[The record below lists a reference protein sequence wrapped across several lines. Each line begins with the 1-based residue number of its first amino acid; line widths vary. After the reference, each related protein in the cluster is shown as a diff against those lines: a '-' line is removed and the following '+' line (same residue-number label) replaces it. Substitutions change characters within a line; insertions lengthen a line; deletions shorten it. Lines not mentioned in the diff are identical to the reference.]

1 MKRMRQIWLTGLV
14 LLSLSAEVSAQSNV
28 AMQDSIPEIVV
39 TGTGTE
45 HYLKDAPVQTEVIS
59 RKMLDSYAGAT
70 LEDILSGLCA
80 SFDFSAGDMGA
91 NMQLGGLGNG
101 YILILVDGKKMHGD
115 VGGQNNLG
123 LIDPARIERIEI
135 VKGAASALYGSD
147 AIAGVVNII
156 LKKHRENILIENTS
170 RGGSY
175 GEFRQSNTVQFKV
188 GKFTSSTN
196 FQLKHSDG
204 WQNTTYEDPNRYEY
218 PITNSINKTV
228 NRYTDWQVAQRFDYQ
243 ATKDL
248 SLYADGSF
256 YRKRIYR
263 PCGVPDYKTYDFLY
277 RNSSVATGGKL
288 KLKNSNSI
296 MLDVN
301 YDSHAY
307 YYMYTRETW
316 DKEYDDSGKEISFP
330 YFPGDKGLQSDQS
343 RLLLQLKGIFNLPYF
358 NRLSVGTDTEINW
371 LDAPRR
377 LDEKDQVSDYT
388 TSFYAQDEW
397 TPIERLNITAGGRL
411 TVNQN
416 FGVRITPKV
425 SALYK
430 LGAFNLRATYSEG
443 FKTPTLKELHYRY
456 IRQMSIISLNLGN
469 TELDPQTSRYVSGGL
484 EYNGT
489 RFSINVTGYCN
500 WVDNMITL
508 VTIPLSQAPGDL
520 VVTYDPAR
528 VRQYQNMDDA
538 RTYGVDVNAKWT
550 PVQSLTLTG
559 GYSYLDT
566 EANQYDE
573 EDQVMKH
580 VIIDGMAHHRATVSA
595 IWTHAW
601 RRSNYRLGIGV
612 YGRIQ
617 SKRYYQ
623 DDGNGKAYNLWRLN
637 TRHQFKLG
645 KRWNAEVNAGI
656 DNIFNYYET
665 TYHSLNYGTTTAGRT
680 FYGSLMIQFGQKK
693 DKKYMMFNPLKF

>member
-1 MKRMRQIWLTGLV
+1 MKRMRQIWLAGLV

-156 LKKHRENILIENTS
+156 LNKHRENILIENTS

-693 DKKYMMFNPLKF
+693 TKNT

>member
-1 MKRMRQIWLTGLV
+1 MKRMRQIWLAGLV

-288 KLKNSNSI
+288 KLKNSNSN
-296 MLDVN
+296 MLAVN

-595 IWTHAW
+595 IWTYAW

-612 YGRIQ
+612 YGRVQ

-693 DKKYMMFNPLKF
+693 TRNT

>member
-443 FKTPTLKELHYRY
+443 FKTPTLIELHYRY

-693 DKKYMMFNPLKF
+693 TKNT

>member
-1 MKRMRQIWLTGLV
+1 MKRMRQIWLAGLV
-14 LLSLSAEVSAQSNV
+14 LLSLSVEVSAQSNV

-538 RTYGVDVNAKWT
+538 RTYGVDVNAKWI

-693 DKKYMMFNPLKF
+693 TRNT

>member
-1 MKRMRQIWLTGLV
+1 MKRMRQIWLAGLV

-243 ATKDL
+243 ATKNL

-693 DKKYMMFNPLKF
+693 TKNT

>member
-1 MKRMRQIWLTGLV
+1 MKRMRQIWLAGLV

-528 VRQYQNMDDA
+528 VRQYQNMDDV

-693 DKKYMMFNPLKF
+693 TKNT

>member
-1 MKRMRQIWLTGLV
+1 MKRMRQIWLAGLV

-243 ATKDL
+243 VTKDL

-296 MLDVN
+296 MLDVS

-693 DKKYMMFNPLKF
+693 TKNT

>member
-1 MKRMRQIWLTGLV
+1 MKRMRQIWLAGLV

-59 RKMLDSYAGAT
+59 RKMLDSYAGPT

-693 DKKYMMFNPLKF
+693 TKNT

>member
-1 MKRMRQIWLTGLV
+1 MKRMRQIWLAGLV

-70 LEDILSGLCA
+70 LEDVLSGLCA

-693 DKKYMMFNPLKF
+693 TKNT

>member
-1 MKRMRQIWLTGLV
+1 MKRMRQIWLAGLV

-228 NRYTDWQVAQRFDYQ
+228 NRYTDWQVVQRFDYQ

-693 DKKYMMFNPLKF
+693 TKNT

>member
-1 MKRMRQIWLTGLV
+1 MKRMRQIWLAGLV

-156 LKKHRENILIENTS
+156 LKKHRENILIENIS

-243 ATKDL
+243 VTKDL

-573 EDQVMKH
+573 EDQVRKH

-693 DKKYMMFNPLKF
+693 TKNT

>member
-1 MKRMRQIWLTGLV
+1 MKRMRQIWLAGLV

-243 ATKDL
+243 VTKDL

-489 RFSINVTGYCN
+489 RFSINVAGYCN

-693 DKKYMMFNPLKF
+693 TKNT

>member
-1 MKRMRQIWLTGLV
+1 MKRMRQIWLAGLV

-680 FYGSLMIQFGQKK
+680 FYGSLMIQFGQKRQK
-693 DKKYMMFNPLKF
+693 IHDV

>member
-645 KRWNAEVNAGI
+645 KRWNAEVNVGI

-665 TYHSLNYGTTTAGRT
+665 TYHSLNYGTTTVGRT

-693 DKKYMMFNPLKF
+693 TKNT

>member
-1 MKRMRQIWLTGLV
+1 MKRMRQIWLAGLV

-411 TVNQN
+411 TMNQN

-430 LGAFNLRATYSEG
+430 LGAFNLLATYSEG

-693 DKKYMMFNPLKF
+693 TKNT

>member
-1 MKRMRQIWLTGLV
+1 MKRMRQIWLAGLV

-156 LKKHRENILIENTS
+156 LKKLRENILIENTS

-243 ATKDL
+243 VTKDL

-566 EANQYDE
+566 EANQYDG
-573 EDQVMKH
+573 EDQVRKH

-693 DKKYMMFNPLKF
+693 TKNT

>member
-1 MKRMRQIWLTGLV
+1 MKRMRQIWLAGLV

-623 DDGNGKAYNLWRLN
+623 NDGNGKAYNLWRLN

-693 DKKYMMFNPLKF
+693 TKNT

>member
-1 MKRMRQIWLTGLV
+1 MKRMRQIWLAGLV

-123 LIDPARIERIEI
+123 VIDPARIERIEI

-693 DKKYMMFNPLKF
+693 TKNT

>member
-1 MKRMRQIWLTGLV
+1 MKRMRQIWLAGLV

-156 LKKHRENILIENTS
+156 LKKHRETILIENTS

-243 ATKDL
+243 VTKDL

-316 DKEYDDSGKEISFP
+316 DKEDDDSGKEISFP

-573 EDQVMKH
+573 EDQVRKH

-693 DKKYMMFNPLKF
+693 TKNT

>member
-1 MKRMRQIWLTGLV
+1 MKRMRQIWLAGLV

-196 FQLKHSDG
+196 FQQKHSDG

-693 DKKYMMFNPLKF
+693 TKNT

>member
-1 MKRMRQIWLTGLV
+1 MKRMRQIWLAGLV

-243 ATKDL
+243 ATKNL

-377 LDEKDQVSDYT
+377 LDEKDRVSDYT

-693 DKKYMMFNPLKF
+693 TKNT

>member
-1 MKRMRQIWLTGLV
+1 MKRMRQIWLAGLV

-430 LGAFNLRATYSEG
+430 LGAFNLCATYSEG

-693 DKKYMMFNPLKF
+693 TKNT

>member
-1 MKRMRQIWLTGLV
+1 MKRMRQIWLAGLV

-248 SLYADGSF
+248 SLYADVSF

-693 DKKYMMFNPLKF
+693 TKNT

>member
-248 SLYADGSF
+248 SLYVDGSF

-693 DKKYMMFNPLKF
+693 TKNT

>member
-1 MKRMRQIWLTGLV
+1 MKRMRQIWLAGLV

-243 ATKDL
+243 VTKDL

-301 YDSHAY
+301 YDSQAY

-316 DKEYDDSGKEISFP
+316 DKEDDDSGKEISFP

-573 EDQVMKH
+573 EDQVRKH

-693 DKKYMMFNPLKF
+693 TKNT

>member
-1 MKRMRQIWLTGLV
+1 MKRMRQMWLAGLV

-550 PVQSLTLTG
+550 PIQSLTLTG

-693 DKKYMMFNPLKF
+693 TRNT

>member
-1 MKRMRQIWLTGLV
+1 MKRMRQIWLAGLV

-218 PITNSINKTV
+218 PITNSINKTI

-693 DKKYMMFNPLKF
+693 TKNT

>member
-1 MKRMRQIWLTGLV
+1 MKRMRQIWLAGLV
-14 LLSLSAEVSAQSNV
+14 LLSLSAEVSAQNNV
-28 AMQDSIPEIVV
+28 TMQDSIPEIVV

-101 YILILVDGKKMHGD
+101 YILILVDGKKIHGD

-316 DKEYDDSGKEISFP
+316 DKEYDDSGKEVSFP

-656 DNIFNYYET
+656 DNIFNYYEK

-693 DKKYMMFNPLKF
+693 TRNT

>member
-1 MKRMRQIWLTGLV
+1 MKRMRQIWLAGLV

-377 LDEKDQVSDYT
+377 LDEKDRVSDYT

-693 DKKYMMFNPLKF
+693 TKNT

>member
-528 VRQYQNMDDA
+528 VRQYQNMDDT

-693 DKKYMMFNPLKF
+693 TKNT

>member
-1 MKRMRQIWLTGLV
+1 MKRMRQIWLAGLV
-14 LLSLSAEVSAQSNV
+14 LLSLSAEVSAQRNV

-693 DKKYMMFNPLKF
+693 TKNT

>member
-1 MKRMRQIWLTGLV
+1 MKRMRQIWLAGLV

-59 RKMLDSYAGAT
+59 RKMLDSYVGAT

-693 DKKYMMFNPLKF
+693 TKNT

>member
-1 MKRMRQIWLTGLV
+1 MKRMRQIWLAGLV

-45 HYLKDAPVQTEVIS
+45 HYLKDAPVQTEVMS

-693 DKKYMMFNPLKF
+693 VI

>member
-1 MKRMRQIWLTGLV
+1 MKRMRQIWLAGLV

-156 LKKHRENILIENTS
+156 LKKHRENILIENTG

-595 IWTHAW
+595 IWTYAW

-612 YGRIQ
+612 YGRVQ

-693 DKKYMMFNPLKF
+693 TRNT

>member
-1 MKRMRQIWLTGLV
+1 MKRMRQIWLAGLV

-680 FYGSLMIQFGQKK
+680 FYGSLMIQFG
-693 DKKYMMFNPLKF
+693 

>member
-1 MKRMRQIWLTGLV
+1 MKRMRQIWLAGLV

-645 KRWNAEVNAGI
+645 KRWNAEVNVGI

-693 DKKYMMFNPLKF
+693 TKNT

>member
-1 MKRMRQIWLTGLV
+1 MKRMRQIWLAGLV

-243 ATKDL
+243 VTKDL

-500 WVDNMITL
+500 WVDNITTL

-573 EDQVMKH
+573 EDQVRKH

-693 DKKYMMFNPLKF
+693 TKNT